1 LYDLAPSKRTR
12 DDGSR
17 GGLQRRREIFLLL
30 DKDQIAGL
38 CGAKA
43 RDTADLRVPV
53 ADQDGVHK
61 LRHFFHST
69 FHASCIAAGFGER
82 KLGDVFGVL
91 SYNRNMQRKMFWL
104 IVVVL
109 EVAAFWL
116 PFWWQFFAIV
126 PIAFIA
132 WWVAYRSEWF
142 E

>member
-1 LYDLAPSKRTR
+1 MYDLAPSKRTR

-69 FHASCIAAGFGER
+69 FHASCIAAGFRER
-82 KLGDVFGVL
+82 KVGNLSAGCPLQSQRAAQNVLADRVRAIAGVILAAALVADCRDRADRIYRVVGRL
-91 SYNRNMQRKMFWL
+91 SQ
-104 IVVVL
+104 
-109 EVAAFWL
+109 
-116 PFWWQFFAIV
+116 
-126 PIAFIA
+126 
-132 WWVAYRSEWF
+132 
-142 E
+142 